1 MCSCGNN
8 CGGAC
13 VSNCVNGL
21 NAFTI
26 TTSSFVQPNVSSN
39 VTVNVSNI
47 TPLNN
52 QWAAI
57 GQIIYIAGGGYYQVV
72 SVPSLTS
79 VVVQNLGYAG
89 NAAPGV
95 TVPAAGLFTP
105 GGLVGPNGQ
114 AGTSGTSVLIND
126 HSAVSQV
133 NQGNTDLFTYVLPL
147 NTMSVDEDA
156 LEIEFYASRLNIPNN
171 NPAVVSFLLNGGSI
185 GIGAGLNNYNECKAV
200 RFRILLSRT
209 SATAVS
215 AMVQIDWLD
224 ITDFE
229 IASTQFYLAS
239 IAINNLTTNS
249 NTFAVNGA
257 IVNVSP
263 AQTLTGEYLLIKLCK
278 K

>member
-8 CGGAC
+8 CGGTC

-26 TTSSFVQPNVSSN
+26 TTSSFVQPNVSSD

-52 QWAAI
+52 QWVAI

-79 VVVQNLGYAG
+79 VVVQNIGYTG
-89 NAAPGV
+89 NAAPGA
-95 TVPAAGLFTP
+95 TVPTAGLFTP
-105 GGLVGPNGQ
+105 GGLVGLNGQ
-114 AGTSGTSVLIND
+114 AGIAGTSVLIND
-126 HSAVSQV
+126 HTAVSQV
-133 NQGNTDLFTYVLPL
+133 NQGNTDLFTYILPL

-171 NPAVVSFLLNGGSI
+171 NPAVVSFLLNGSSI
-185 GIGAGLNNYNECKAV
+185 GINAGLNNYNECKAV

-209 SATAVS
+209 TATTVS

-224 ITDFE
+224 IADFE
-229 IASTQFYLAS
+229 ISSTQFYLAS
-239 IAINNLTTNS
+239 IAINNLTS
-249 NTFAVNGA
+249 SANTFAVNGA
-257 IVNVSP
+257 IVNASP
-263 AQTLTGEYLLIKLCK
+263 AQTLTGEYILIKLCK